1 MDKPNVIFVVKF
13 LNMIFTKMKWVY
25 RITKTRT
32 LQFGLVGVV
41 EYAEFASSGD
51 ESDSDENCRSVK
63 PSEGTTRADADV
75 CILMEEWR

>member
-1 MDKPNVIFVVKF
+1 MASF
-13 LNMIFTKMKWVY
+13 LNSKFQICT
-25 RITKTRT
+25 
-32 LQFGLVGVV
+32 QSN
-41 EYAEFASSGD
+41 AEFASSGD